1 MIVENVSGPSRF
13 TQDPNRHRI
22 VENTVFLPPHIRHT
36 HLLPD
41 RQTADVL
48 VDSYF
53 INASYPFAPVFRPI

>member
-22 VENTVFLPPHIRHT
+22 VENAVSLPPHIRHT

-41 RQTADVL
+41 RQTSNVL

-53 INASYPFAPVFRPI
+53 TNATYPFPPMCSPL